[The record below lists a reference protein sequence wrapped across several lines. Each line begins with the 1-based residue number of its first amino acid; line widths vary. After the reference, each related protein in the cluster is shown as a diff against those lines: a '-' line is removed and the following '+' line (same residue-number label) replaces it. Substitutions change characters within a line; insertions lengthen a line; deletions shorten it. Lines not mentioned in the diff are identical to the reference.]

1 MRSSVAVLGLVLAGC
16 SALAPPAP
24 APTASPFVAPTS
36 AATPSPPHGT
46 GIITFGSAGTIDK
59 ETLKINPSRDSFK
72 VGTRKIAWSASF
84 SEPAGATRLT
94 ELIAKVGSGGTEAL
108 RYSYKFDLSNPTFDI
123 LSATEDLG
131 AYVNRKPGTYV
142 LRILRGATTLAE
154 GQFKLTK

>member
-1 MRSSVAVLGLVLAGC
+1 MAILALVLAGC
-16 SALAPPAP
+16 SAAAPPAQL
-24 APTASPFVAPTS
+24 PTATPFVAPTL
-36 AATPSPPHGT
+36 APTPTPPHGT
-46 GIITFGSAGTIDK
+46 GIITFGSAGTINK

-84 SEPAGATRLT
+84 SEAAGATRLT
-94 ELIAKVGSGGTEAL
+94 EIIAKVGSGGTETI
-108 RYSYKFDLSNPTFDI
+108 RYSFKFDISNPTFDI

-142 LRILRGATTLAE
+142 LRILRGGTTLAE